1 MKARGATSV
10 GGIDGT
16 FGGSLLFLTIA
27 RPLLSILAGGGSH
40 MYIVLY
46 FVRIRNSI
54 QGDDDDDDDDDGT
67 QWCWK
72 CGASKHLYKS
82 AMVQRYKGQLQ
93 ILLVENIRLLM
104 CKTVCKPAF
113 LQDDAVRQVGY

>member
-1 MKARGATSV
+1 MMMMMEHNGAGSV
-10 GGIDGT
+10 VHQNT
-16 FGGSLLFLTIA
+16 CA
-27 RPLLSILAGGGSH
+27 AP
-40 MYIVLY
+40 
-46 FVRIRNSI
+46 
-54 QGDDDDDDDDDGT
+54 
-67 QWCWK
+67 
-72 CGASKHLYKS
+72 LYKS